1 MERLFVYGTLR
12 PGHSNA
18 HIMDNIGGEW
28 QPAMCRV
35 CFMNAA
41 GERRRIFP
49 GVVLCQQPGLGFD
62 GYLFPVHKLSAHWP
76 MLDAFEEGYD
86 RVAVDVTMEDGQRVT
101 AWIYQLQPKVAA

>member
-1 MERLFVYGTLR
+1 MDRLFVYGTLR

-28 QPAMCRV
+28 LPGYVKGLFYERGWG
-35 CFMNAA
+35 AA
-41 GERRRIFP
+41 ADFP
-49 GVVLCQQPGLGFD
+49 GIVLDNNGPRVN
-62 GYLFPVHKLSAHWP
+62 GYLFLSANLSAHWP

>member
-28 QPAMCRV
+28 QPGYVKGLFYERGWG
-35 CFMNAA
+35 AA
-41 GERRRIFP
+41 ADFP
-49 GVVLCQQPGLGFD
+49 GIVLDNNGPRVD
-62 GYLFPVHKLSAHWP
+62 GYLFLSSNLSVHWP

-86 RVAVDVTMEDGQRVT
+86 RVAVDVTTEDGQRVT